1 MKVMIMKT
9 MNKQS
14 GFTLVEIA
22 IVLVV
27 IGLLL
32 GGILKGQQL
41 INSARVRNMADQNSG
56 VQAAYFGFID
66 RFRQIPGDMLPADAC
81 TAIGSL
87 VDPNCG
93 GTPTIGGDRNGRVDQ
108 WEEAGA
114 VWAHLS
120 AAGFLNGTFAGNTTD
135 AATYNSGVLSG
146 DVPGNAF
153 QQPIML
159 AYTNDYEAGTGAPT
173 VRLSFAFGSG
183 VQPALYREL
192 DVKLDDGQAAT
203 GVMRP
208 TVDTAVAGET
218 GDDFAAALIW
228 DGSGGSGPDCV
239 SNAGAANASYNVDSD
254 NETCNAVYLY

>member
-1 MKVMIMKT
+1 MNINK
-9 MNKQS
+9 NKQS

-66 RFRQIPGDMLPADAC
+66 RFRQIPGDMQPTDAC
-81 TAIGSL
+81 AAIGTA
-87 VDPNCG
+87 VDTNCG
-93 GTPTIGGDRNGRVDQ
+93 GTPTIGGDRNGRIDQ

-120 AAGFLNGTFAGNTTD
+120 AAGFLNGSFAGDT
-135 AATYNSGVLSG
+135 AAEANYIGGVLTG
-146 DVPGNAF
+146 DVPPNAF
-153 QQPIML
+153 QQPIL
-159 AYTNDYEAGTGAPT
+159 LGYTDDYDAVGGST

-183 VQPALYREL
+183 VQPSIFREL
-192 DVKLDDGQAAT
+192 DVKLDDGAAAT
-203 GVMRP
+203 GVMRS
-208 TVDTAVAGET
+208 TVDTAVNGET
-218 GDDFAAALIW
+218 GDNFANAIIW
-228 DGSGGSGPDCV
+228 DGSGGSGPDCI
-239 SNAGAANASYNVDSD
+239 NNEGTAASSYNVDSD
-254 NETCNAVYLY
+254 NESCNALYLY

>member
-1 MKVMIMKT
+1 MKT
-9 MNKQS
+9 MKKQS

-66 RFRQIPGDMLPADAC
+66 RYRQIPGDMTPTDAC
-81 TAIGSL
+81 TAIGSI

-93 GTPTIGGDRNGRVDQ
+93 GAPTIGGDRNGRVDQ

-120 AAGFLNGTFAGNTTD
+120 AAGYLNGTFGGVTTD
-135 AATYNSGVLSG
+135 SGTYLAGVLTG

-153 QQPIML
+153 QRPIML
-159 AYTNDYEAGTGAPT
+159 AYTNDYEAGAGTPT
-173 VRLSFAFGSG
+173 IRLAFAFGSG
-183 VQPALYREL
+183 IQPPLLREL

-208 TVDTAVAGET
+208 TVDTVVAGET
-218 GDDFAAALIW
+218 GDDFGASLIW

-239 SNAGAANASYNVDSD
+239 NNAGANNASYNVDSD
-254 NETCNAVYLY
+254 NETCNAVYLF

>member
-1 MKVMIMKT
+1 MMILK
-9 MNKQS
+9 NKQS

-56 VQAAYFGFID
+56 VQTAYFGFID
-66 RFRQIPGDMLPADAC
+66 RFRQIPGDMAPADAC
-81 TAIGSL
+81 TAIGSA
-87 VDPNCG
+87 VDAAAACAVPANA
-93 GTPTIGGDRNGRVDQ
+93 PGGDRNGRVDQ

-120 AAGFLNGTFAGNTTD
+120 AAGFLNGTFTGVTTD
-135 AATYNSGVLSG
+135 AATYTAGVLSG

-159 AYTNDYEAGTGAPT
+159 AYTNDYEAGAGAPT
-173 VRLSFAFGSG
+173 IRLAFAFGSG
-183 VQPALYREL
+183 VQPSLYREL
-192 DVKLDDGQAAT
+192 DVKLDDGSAAT

-218 GDDFAAALIW
+218 GDDFAASLIW
-228 DGSGGSGPDCV
+228 DGTGGSGPDCV
-239 SNAGAANASYNVDSD
+239 NGEGTAAASYNVDSD

>member
-1 MKVMIMKT
+1 MNTMKR
-9 MNKQS
+9 QS

-66 RFRQIPGDMLPADAC
+66 RYRQIPGDMTPTDAC
-81 TAIGSL
+81 TAIGKA
-87 VDPNCG
+87 VDAAAACA
-93 GTPTIGGDRNGRVDQ
+93 TPANAPGGDRNGRVDT
-108 WEEAGA
+108 WKEAGA

-120 AAGFLNGTFAGNTTD
+120 AAGYLNGTFNGVTTD
-135 AATYNSGVLSG
+135 AATYLAGVLTG

-153 QQPIML
+153 QHPIML
-159 AYTNDYEAGTGAPT
+159 AYINDYEAGTSAPT
-173 VRLSFAFGSG
+173 NRLAFAFGAG
-183 VQPALYREL
+183 IQPPLLREL

-208 TVDTAVAGET
+208 TTDTTVAGSEPV
-218 GDDFAAALIW
+218 DFGAALIW
-228 DGSGGSGPDCV
+228 DGTGGSGPDCV
-239 SNAGAANASYNVDSD
+239 NNAGANNASYNVDSD